1 MEKKYQLRNPKAED
15 MFLMFRILSK
25 IGIKN
30 IRNCFNALAVKEAVR
45 NAQKEKE
52 TGEDAD
58 YTAVGLSVMFEIIG
72 VIIEHTDDAKE
83 DIYAFLSRLSGIEAG
98 NIAEL
103 DMPDFADLLIEVVQ
117 LEGFR
122 DFFMRVF
129 KLFK

>member
-15 MFLMFRILSK
+15 MFLMFRIFSK

-30 IRNCFNALAVKEAVR
+30 IKNCFNALAVQEAIKK
-45 NAQKEKE
+45 AQTENEEAE
-52 TGEDAD
+52 TAD
-58 YTAVGLSVMFEIIG
+58 YSAVGLTVMFEIVG
-72 VIIEHTDDAKE
+72 VIVEHTDAAKE
-83 DIYAFLSRLSGIEAG
+83 DIYAFLSRLSGMEAG
-98 NIAEL
+98 EIAEM
-103 DMPDFADLLIEVVQ
+103 DMADFADLLIEVVQ

>member
-15 MFLMFRILSK
+15 MFLMFRIFSK

-30 IRNCFNALAVKEAVR
+30 IRNCFNAFAVKETVKNVQA
-45 NAQKEKE
+45 EKA
-52 TGEDAD
+52 DAD
-58 YTAVGLSVMFEIIG
+58 NTDYSAIGLSVMLEIIG
-72 VIIEHTDDAKE
+72 VIVEHTDDAKE
-83 DIYAFLSRLSGIEAG
+83 DIYAFLSRISGLDVKE
-98 NIAEL
+98 IAEL